1 MASLQT
7 YEKGALFAD
16 GQLLAEVIN
25 FSVSIDSKA
34 QEINTMQKGF
44 AGMSPGSE
52 MTQIEVT
59 SAIPRAGVEYESLAK
74 LQGLKVV
81 EMVLFAGAKKS
92 STKGYITNVQMQFGA
107 DRASEVSFTFKG
119 SPIEQTS
126 F

>member
-16 GQLLAEVIN
+16 GQLLVETTN

-52 MTQIEVT
+52 MTQVEVT
-59 SAIPRAGVEYESLAK
+59 SALPRAGVDYDSLTK

-81 EMVLFAGAKKS
+81 EMVLFAGAKKW
-92 STKGYITNVQMQFGA
+92 STKGYVTNMQMQFGA

-119 SPIEQTS
+119 GPIETS
-126 F
+126 GF

>member
-7 YEKGALFAD
+7 YEKGSLFAD
-16 GQLLAEVIN
+16 NTLLAETTN

-59 SAIPRAGVEYESLAK
+59 SAIPRAGVEYDALVK

-81 EMVLFAGAKKS
+81 EMVLFAGAKKW
-92 STKGYITNVQMQFGA
+92 STKGYVTNVQMQFGA

-119 SPIEQTS
+119 GPLEVTS